1 MSLIKNIGVGKEA
14 YYNPFTISADDVQAW
29 YDEALK
35 RDIFPQ
41 ELDGMPCKWELS
53 RFSTPVLL
61 QLMIDWNGRY
71 VAIQVYPSYKK
82 IFINSKIVGMAL
94 SIYMKSCYSKVDIS
108 IGSTSVVIV
117 YESRK

>member
-1 MSLIKNIGVGKEA
+1 MSLVRNIGIGKEA

-29 YDEALK
+29 YDEVLK
-35 RDIFPQ
+35 KGILPK
-41 ELDGMPCKWELS
+41 EMDGIPCEWELS
-53 RFSTPVLL
+53 RFSTPLLL

-71 VAIQVYPSYKK
+71 VAIQVYPPYKK
-82 IFINSKIVGMAL
+82 IYINNKIVGIAL

-108 IGSTSVVIV
+108 IGSTSVVIA